1 MFISN
6 NHALL
11 HFWCKE
17 NLVKHQKVSKY
28 YENDYSYK
36 SLYVD
41 VDCNGKI
48 SFQLLTNVIKN
59 SILNVAWILDLVFLE
74 LSKILE
80 SGCEGVHFFRKID
93 GFRATA
99 LLKRDYFSDNFS
111 RNRVEFQ
118 FIFVYMFK
126 I

>member
-1 MFISN
+1 MRQHVYVMFISN

-17 NLVKHQKVSKY
+17 NLLKHQKVSKY

-41 VDCNGKI
+41 VGCNGKI
-48 SFQLLTNVIKN
+48 SFQQLTNVTKN
-59 SILNVAWILDLVFLE
+59 SILDVAWVLE

-80 SGCEGVHFFRKID
+80 SGYEGVHFFVKLM
-93 GFRATA
+93 A
-99 LLKRDYFSDNFS
+99 LGLQLYSKGTTL
-111 RNRVEFQ
+111 EIIFQ
-118 FIFVYMFK
+118 GIG
-126 I
+126 

>member
-1 MFISN
+1 MRQNVYAMFISD

-28 YENDYSYK
+28 YLNDCSYK

-48 SFQLLTNVIKN
+48 SFQQLTNVTKN
-59 SILNVAWILDLVFLE
+59 SILDVAWVLDLVFLE
-74 LSKILE
+74 PSKILE
-80 SGCEGVHFFRKID
+80 SGYEGVH
-93 GFRATA
+93 
-99 LLKRDYFSDNFS
+99 
-111 RNRVEFQ
+111 
-118 FIFVYMFK
+118 IFVKLMALGLQLYSKGTTSVIIFQG
-126 I
+126 IG

>member
-28 YENDYSYK
+28 YENDCSYK

-59 SILNVAWILDLVFLE
+59 SILNVAWVLDLVFLE

-80 SGCEGVHFFRKID
+80 SGCEGVHFFVKLM
-93 GFRATA
+93 A
-99 LLKRDYFSDNFS
+99 LGLQLYSKGTTL
-111 RNRVEFQ
+111 EIIFQ
-118 FIFVYMFK
+118 GIG
-126 I
+126 

>member
-48 SFQLLTNVIKN
+48 SFQQLTNVTKN
-59 SILNVAWILDLVFLE
+59 SILDVAWVLE

-80 SGCEGVHFFRKID
+80 NGYEGVNFFVKLM
-93 GFRATA
+93 A
-99 LLKRDYFSDNFS
+99 LGLQLYSKGTTL
-111 RNRVEFQ
+111 EIIFQ
-118 FIFVYMFK
+118 GIG
-126 I
+126 

>member
-17 NLVKHQKVSKY
+17 SFVKHQKVSKY
-28 YENDYSYK
+28 YENDCSYK
-36 SLYVD
+36 SIYVD

-48 SFQLLTNVIKN
+48 SFQPLTNVTKN
-59 SILNVAWILDLVFLE
+59 SMLDVAWALDLVFLE

-80 SGCEGVHFFRKID
+80 SGCEGVHFLVKFMTL
-93 GFRATA
+93 G
-99 LLKRDYFSDNFS
+99 LQLYLKGTTLQ
-111 RNRVEFQ
+111 VTFQ
-118 FIFVYMFK
+118 GIE
-126 I
+126 

>member
-1 MFISN
+1 MKN
-6 NHALL
+6 
-11 HFWCKE
+11 
-17 NLVKHQKVSKY
+17 QKVSNC
-28 YENDYSYK
+28 YENGCSYK

-41 VDCNGKI
+41 VDFHGKI
-48 SFQLLTNVIKN
+48 SFQLLTNVTKN
-59 SILNVAWILDLVFLE
+59 SILDVAWVLDLVFVG

-93 GFRATA
+93 GFRTTA
-99 LLKRDYFSDNFS
+99 LLKKDHFRDNFS

-118 FIFVYMFK
+118 FIFIYMFK